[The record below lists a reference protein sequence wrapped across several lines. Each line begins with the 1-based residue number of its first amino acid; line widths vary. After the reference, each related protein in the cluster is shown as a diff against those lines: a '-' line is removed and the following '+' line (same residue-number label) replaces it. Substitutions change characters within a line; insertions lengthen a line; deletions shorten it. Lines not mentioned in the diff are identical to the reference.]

1 MALPVISIVVH
12 PKQTALKF
20 LIMDSPNDINIA
32 HYVTELKEREVR
44 DVVRV
49 CKEQNYEKSTLEKE
63 GITVHVRCAAR
74 SATVTHPCIAAIA
87 PPHCYS
93 ASLTAPRE
101 RSLLFTDRT
110 LTAPSSLLR
119 FFLHCRSYRSRTG
132 RVLTASRSRRG
143 SPSSKQR

>member
-12 PKQTALKF
+12 PKQSALKF

-63 GITVHVRCAAR
+63 GITVHVRRAAR
-74 SATVTHPCIAAIA
+74 SATFSSSFAAAFA
-87 PPHCYS
+87 PLRCYS
-93 ASLTAPRE
+93 ASLTASRE
-101 RSLLFTDRT
+101 RSLLF
-110 LTAPSSLLR
+110 LTE
-119 FFLHCRSYRSRTG
+119 H
-132 RVLTASRSRRG
+132 
-143 SPSSKQR
+143 